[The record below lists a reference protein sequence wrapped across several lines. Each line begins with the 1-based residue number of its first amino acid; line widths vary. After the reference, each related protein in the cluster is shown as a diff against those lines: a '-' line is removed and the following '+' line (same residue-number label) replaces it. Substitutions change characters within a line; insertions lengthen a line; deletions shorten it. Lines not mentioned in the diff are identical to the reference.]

1 MISSIL
7 VMLVLQGLWLH
18 AVYQDYKAGLKQET
32 SLLFSNTVTDLIDSL
47 VWKGASPLRMSSM
60 PHKDSIQAGETRGV
74 VLRRIDQQFHN
85 QLTDGKLKIQ
95 VTVDSLRDAI
105 NDSVK
110 SRVISIISSD
120 TNFGVDSIRQFI
132 RPIIQNPDSISGR
145 GMEFIF
151 RREILD
157 SALVSEFFNKKLTE
171 QDYNL
176 NATVRKLNF
185 GQDATIDESNSL
197 VLDEVIV
204 PFGVKLQAELIN
216 YQSYLWSKMLPTLSF
231 GLLALALISFSFV
244 VLYSNILRQQRL
256 NLLKNDLISN
266 ITHELKTPVATVG
279 IVLEALENFGVDQ
292 QVENRKE
299 YIQIAKKELDRLSKM
314 SESILSSLV
323 TGTQEVTKSHFRFD
337 QILEEQI
344 QAFKPILHAKG
355 FIFNFDKQAGN
366 YNMFGNQEQLTL
378 MVFNLLDNAVKYSL
392 KTKLIHLKLYKK
404 DKQIV
409 FEVQDQGIGIPEK
422 YQKDIFD
429 KFVRVPQADL
439 HDVKGYGLGLS
450 QVAASIQNHHG
461 KISLSSTEGKGTL
474 FTITLPAHD

>member
-1 MISSIL
+1 MTSSIL

-18 AVYQDYKAGLKQET
+18 AVYQDYKSGLKQET

-47 VWKGASPLRMSSM
+47 VWKGASPLRL
-60 PHKDSIQAGETRGV
+60 PPILPVDSISASEARGV

-95 VTVDSLRDAI
+95 VTVDSLKDTLG
-105 NDSVK
+105 DSVRN
-110 SRVISIISSD
+110 RVISIVSSD
-120 TNFGVDSIRQFI
+120 SNFGVDSIRQFI
-132 RPIIQNPDSISGR
+132 RPIIQKTDSISGR

-157 SALVSEFFNKKLTE
+157 SALVSEVFNKRLTE

-176 NATVRKLNF
+176 SAAVRRLNF
-185 GQDATIDESNSL
+185 GQNISTDSTNRL

-216 YQSYLWSKMLPTLSF
+216 YQPYLWSKMFPTLLF
-231 GLLALALISFSFV
+231 GILALALISFSFL
-244 VLYSNILRQQRL
+244 VLYKNILNQQRL

-299 YIQIAKKELDRLSKM
+299 YIQIAKKELNRLSQM

-323 TGTQEVTKSHFRFD
+323 SGMQKESKIEIRFD

-344 QAFKPILHAKG
+344 HAFKPILQAKG
-355 FIFNFDKQAGN
+355 FIFNFEKQAGK
-366 YNMFGNQEQLTL
+366 YNLFGIQEQLTL
-378 MVFNLLDNAVKYSL
+378 MIFNLLDNAVKYSI

-404 DKQIV
+404 EKQLV
-409 FEVQDQGIGIPEK
+409 FEIQDQGIGIPEK

-450 QVAASIQNHHG
+450 QVAAAVQTHQG
-461 KISLSSTEGKGTL
+461 KISLNSKEGKGTI
-474 FTITLPAHD
+474 FTITLPTND